1 MHGNTRFMRC
11 SDETKD
17 CSRKFYKAPGLDEVT
32 DRTNHVPLC
41 KECGDYMKPHAMFFD
56 ESYSEHYY
64 RDQTTNNFAEDAD
77 ALIVVGTALQT
88 SGARRLVYRMLD
100 KMKIPVIEINNNPC
114 IEEGYSLT
122 VTEKS
127 EISLDQMFTELYR
140 LESAPAGTV
149 NKPAGQA
156 KPKLLA
162 PQPAPVVKA
171 ASPKGGSQSSI
182 PKTNTAAKTGQK
194 STSPN
199 PSTTATVK
207 TTATTSAKSATTKK

>member
-1 MHGNTRFMRC
+1 MRC
-11 SDETKD
+11 SDESKD

-41 KECGDYMKPHAMFFD
+41 KECGDFMKPHAMFFD

-114 IEEGYSLT
+114 IDEGYSLT

-140 LESAPAGTV
+140 LEKAPSSLV
-149 NKPAGQA
+149 NKPTSQA

-162 PQPAPVVKA
+162 PQPGPVYKSSSA
-171 ASPKGGSQSSI
+171 KGGSPGSS

-194 STSPN
+194 PTSPK
-199 PSTTATVK
+199 PSASATVK
-207 TTATTSAKSATTKK
+207 STATTSAKSSTTKK

>member
-1 MHGNTRFMRC
+1 MRC
-11 SDETKD
+11 SDESKD

-41 KECGDYMKPHAMFFD
+41 KECGDFMKPHAMFFD

-114 IEEGYSLT
+114 IDEGYSLT

-140 LESAPAGTV
+140 LESAPSSSV
-149 NKPAGQA
+149 NKPTSQA

-162 PQPAPVVKA
+162 PQPGPVYKG
-171 ASPKGGSQSSI
+171 ASAKGGSPGSS

-194 STSPN
+194 PTSPK
-199 PSTTATVK
+199 PSASATVK
-207 TTATTSAKSATTKK
+207 SSATT

>member
-1 MHGNTRFMRC
+1 
-11 SDETKD
+11 
-17 CSRKFYKAPGLDEVT
+17 
-32 DRTNHVPLC
+32 
-41 KECGDYMKPHAMFFD
+41 MKPHAMFFD

-114 IEEGYSLT
+114 IDEGYSLT

-140 LESAPAGTV
+140 LESAPSSSV
-149 NKPAGQA
+149 NKPTSQA

-162 PQPAPVVKA
+162 PQPGPVYKSSSA
-171 ASPKGGSQSSI
+171 KGGSPGSS

-194 STSPN
+194 PTSPK
-199 PSTTATVK
+199 PSASATVK
-207 TTATTSAKSATTKK
+207 STATTSAKSSTTKK